1 MQATKHSEPAVRAR
15 EDACADETWNDEEER
30 SIMHE
35 ALAPLVNVL
44 VSLHRTQ
51 VAEHFCTAG
60 CGCLVGCTIADAW
73 HVPAAASR
81 LARACVA
88 AAAAKPALGHE
99 APAAPFAS
107 LTRNWRCQPVPNP
120 VVPKLYPPASF
131 FCDGHLFGSI
141 ASRHSPPFFR
151 HSSRGEVSSSRKN
164 SWISKEGDRV
174 RPTSRQSNLKISAIK
189 RTEAQPARPADG
201 GPASLQRHSSPL
213 WAQWGLWKW

>member
-81 LARACVA
+81 LARACSA
-88 AAAAKPALGHE
+88 AAAAKQARPRARGTLRLAHQELALPTGAE
-99 APAAPFAS
+99 SRRAEVVSARLLLLRRPFV
-107 LTRNWRCQPVPNP
+107 RVHR
-120 VVPKLYPPASF
+120 K
-131 FCDGHLFGSI
+131 
-141 ASRHSPPFFR
+141 SPP
-151 HSSRGEVSSSRKN
+151 
-164 SWISKEGDRV
+164 
-174 RPTSRQSNLKISAIK
+174 P
-189 RTEAQPARPADG
+189 
-201 GPASLQRHSSPL
+201 SLL
-213 WAQWGLWKW
+213 